1 MSDISASVTARKRVL
16 ACNSCGKQIEH
27 RAGRRPRFCSTRCK
41 EKGRIRVRKA
51 FLGPDTGAPAKLQKK
66 NKQFKVLQGAK
77 TLSSHRI
84 LAPAYVLACEVF
96 GGRGWRHAT
105 STGGV
110 AVEVGHLRSRALI
123 ERSGGAS

>member
-51 FLGPDTGAPAKLQKK
+51 FLVPDTGAPAKLQKK
-66 NKQFKVLQGAK
+66 NKQFKVLQRAK

-84 LAPAYVLACEVF
+84 LAPAHVLAVEF
-96 GGRGWRHAT
+96 DSPWQQAI
-105 STGGV
+105 SSGGV
-110 AVEVGHLRSRALI
+110 AIEIGRLRKCALVGQP
-123 ERSGGAS
+123 